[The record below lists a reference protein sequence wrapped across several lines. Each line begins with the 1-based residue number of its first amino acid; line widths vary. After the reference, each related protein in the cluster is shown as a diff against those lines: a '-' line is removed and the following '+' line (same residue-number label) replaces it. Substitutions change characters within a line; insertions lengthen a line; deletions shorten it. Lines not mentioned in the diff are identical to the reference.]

1 MKMVLTRDYSDDE
14 IGNALFQIGPLKAP
28 GPDGLLARFF
38 QRNWGTIK
46 GDIIE
51 AVKHFFREGYIP
63 EGANDTTIALI
74 PKSNKAEDLKDY
86 RPISLCNVLY
96 KVISKCIVNR
106 LRPMLEGLI
115 SETQSAFLP
124 CRLISDNALIAFE
137 CFHHIQSSN
146 KVHDNF
152 CAFKLDLT
160 KAYDR
165 VDWGYLKGFLLKV
178 GFDKT
183 WVNQIMACI
192 TSVRFTVRVNGDQ
205 TESFKPTRGLRQ
217 GDPLSPYLFLFLA
230 EGLSKI
236 LQHVVYTMELR
247 DLKCCRGAPGIS
259 HLLFADDSIL
269 FFKTTGQQAKV
280 VKNALS
286 SFEKGTGQLLSSS
299 KMLYSL
305 Q

>member
-1 MKMVLTRDYSDDE
+1 
-14 IGNALFQIGPLKAP
+14 
-28 GPDGLLARFF
+28 
-38 QRNWGTIK
+38 
-46 GDIIE
+46 
-51 AVKHFFREGYIP
+51 
-63 EGANDTTIALI
+63 
-74 PKSNKAEDLKDY
+74 
-86 RPISLCNVLY
+86 
-96 KVISKCIVNR
+96 
-106 LRPMLEGLI
+106 MLEGLI

-124 CRLISDNALIAFE
+124 GRLISDNAVIAFE
-137 CFHHIQSSN
+137 CFHHIQSWN